1 MPEIQ
6 KAKIANGK
14 LPFLKPVKMGL
25 KRSDELD
32 AVIQAPHQTSPKG
45 LESVQVKTS
54 SGVIGMLS
62 LNASNKNV
70 VIDALGTNSDTWIG
84 ARIEGIVIE
93 VTNPTSGERTLGWS
107 FLKVTPAGKEASK
120 RNKA

>member
-1 MPEIQ
+1 MPEIK
-6 KAKIANGK
+6 KAQIANGK

-25 KRSDELD
+25 QRGDELD
-32 AVIQAPHQTSPKG
+32 AVITAPHQTSQKG
-45 LESVQVKTS
+45 LESVQVKTA
-54 SGVIGMLS
+54 SGKEGMLS

-84 ARIEGIVIE
+84 GRIQGIVIE

-107 FLKVTPAGKEASK
+107 FLKVTPAGQAPTKK
-120 RNKA
+120 NKA